1 MADKLLT
8 PRELADELGVAAS
21 TVRGYLRTGQIEP
34 AKRTPGGHAR
44 YMLADVR
51 RALSARASAE
61 RETEGEVVV
70 EIRDESLGDREMLA
84 LEDIVLDARALTRA
98 DFDAGALD
106 LDDGEW
112 VPDLTAGTVT
122 VATVSSTWST

>member
-1 MADKLLT
+1 
-8 PRELADELGVAAS
+8 
-21 TVRGYLRTGQIEP
+21 
-34 AKRTPGGHAR
+34 
-44 YMLADVR
+44 MLADVR

-84 LEDIVLDARALTRA
+84 LEEIVLDARALTRA